1 MAAGGAAQPDAPDGL
16 GRRLQLLLMRGLLL
30 LQLLRRLTSNARRRV
45 ALGEVARVGGL

>member
-30 LQLLRRLTSNARRRV
+30 QLLRRLTSNARRRV

>member
-16 GRRLQLLLMRGLLL
+16 GRRLQLLLMRGLL
-30 LQLLRRLTSNARRRV
+30 QLLRRLTSNARRRV